1 MFKTGLFYLHWHDH
15 LEWVYVRKGRVQ
27 IQVDA
32 FVDEVKEGEL
42 VFINS
47 RQLHAG
53 HPLEAGS
60 QMAAIVFN
68 EAIIRNS
75 GLDSTEERYIMPILT
90 HRLKLPVILK
100 REDPLSS
107 DILGSV
113 SRLIDELDIRNNGY
127 ELFVKSELY
136 RIFGLIFRH
145 HRELAVPPK
154 TMSKRDENFNELLQT
169 IRSNFHRPITV
180 EEAARVVNLS
190 PNHFCSIFK
199 KLTGKTLIEYVHL
212 LRVNEAERLLK
223 ESDIYITEIA
233 ERVGFNDITYFGR
246 IFRKYTNRSPT
257 EVRIQYRP

>member
-15 LEWVYVRKGRVQ
+15 LEWVYVKKGRVQ

-90 HRLKLPVILK
+90 HRLKLPVVLK

-154 TMSKRDENFNELLQT
+154 TMSKRDEDFNELLQT
-169 IRSNFHRPITV
+169 IRSNFQCPTTV
-180 EEAARVVNLS
+180 EEAARAVSLLISGEFSGNTRIGVRPKCASHIGRKSS
-190 PNHFCSIFK
+190 PP
-199 KLTGKTLIEYVHL
+199 
-212 LRVNEAERLLK
+212 
-223 ESDIYITEIA
+223 IA
-233 ERVGFNDITYFGR
+233 ERAAFFCVLAKATKPKIVISSET
-246 IFRKYTNRSPT
+246 
-257 EVRIQYRP
+257 